1 MRVLHNNLIRFL
13 LIVIALVAISSPFW
27 LFQSVEKMDENSDSQ
42 ALHGTLT
49 VSSSLN
55 PAATTTQDKIAATKP
70 NSIPQSTQA
79 NSKQT
84 TGIIDLNHLPNVL
97 ATPQAAASTAKSAT
111 QPQAKRNEL
120 DDHSQAPSHDQHNI
134 CELLTDKSPIDT
146 QADDNAGTTQADS
159 AANKP
164 SPIAEGD
171 KADLAKNDKDAPTL
185 AKGDT
190 TDLAKSDKADSAEN
204 DKDAQTSAQ
213 GKSLQ
218 QQVDDIIKKQ
228 GPMELAKY
236 KQAQNERRDQVTWAV
251 NTIAENSKIYLPEY
265 LSSRAVIVYFGVEI
279 KAQAKGK
286 SKAKIDGLSGPTK
299 LALPPKEIYTEHG
312 KEYKARYKF
321 GNGVHYIANMLH
333 EESGAELYNISTVER
348 YPTNEGELYDYAFKQ
363 QVDNYRP
370 ELTDDQALDF
380 NKFDTIYLCYPIWW
394 QDMPMP
400 LYSFLDK
407 YDLSGKT
414 LIPICLSR
422 KEGFYRTVDN
432 IAMAEPNASIRNKW
446 LIRPKDIESIAFRT
460 TLRNWLM
467 QLNSDLN

>member
-27 LFQSVEKMDENSDSQ
+27 LFQSAEKMDENADSQ
-42 ALHGTLT
+42 ALQGTLT
-49 VSSSLN
+49 VSSSQN
-55 PAATTTQDKIAATKP
+55 PAVATAQDKIAATKP
-70 NSIPQSTQA
+70 ASIPPSTQD

-84 TGIIDLNHLPNVL
+84 TGIIDLNNLPDVPA
-97 ATPQAAASTAKSAT
+97 ATQAADSTAKSSDSHTTTAR
-111 QPQAKRNEL
+111 QPQAKRDEP
-120 DDHSQAPSHDQHNI
+120 DDHQQDPSHDQHNVS
-134 CELLTDKSPIDT
+134 ELLTDKSPTDT
-146 QADDNAGTTQADS
+146 PADDNAITAKTDVSADKTASIDKGDQAD
-159 AANKP
+159 ATK
-164 SPIAEGD
+164 GD
-171 KADLAKNDKDAPTL
+171 KA
-185 AKGDT
+185 
-190 TDLAKSDKADSAEN
+190 DLAKSDKADPAEK
-204 DKDAQTSAQ
+204 DKDAQASAQ

-228 GPMELAKY
+228 GPMELTKY

-251 NTIAENSKIYLPEY
+251 NTIAENSKIYLPEH

-286 SKAKIDGLSGPTK
+286 SKAKVDGLSGPTK

-312 KEYKARYKF
+312 KEYQARYKF
-321 GNGVHYIANMLH
+321 GNGVHYIAKMLH

-348 YPTNEGELYDYAFKQ
+348 YPTNETELYDYAFKQ
-363 QVDNYRP
+363 QVDNDRP

-407 YDLSGKT
+407 YDLSGKL

-432 IAMAEPNASIRNKW
+432 ITMAEPNASIRNKW
-446 LIRPKDIESIAFRT
+446 LIRPKEIESIVFKT